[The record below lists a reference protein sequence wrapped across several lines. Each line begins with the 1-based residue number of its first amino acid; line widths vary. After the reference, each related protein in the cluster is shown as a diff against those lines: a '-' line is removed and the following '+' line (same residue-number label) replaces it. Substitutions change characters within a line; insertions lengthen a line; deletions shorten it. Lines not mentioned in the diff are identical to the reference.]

1 MDKHAFKMVIWL
13 FSKKQQMLLAY
24 STRQYSSYFHMRCH
38 LFFTKN
44 WVYVN
49 SSRICCVE
57 VRFFVLKHMIQDC
70 IVFLSCL
77 AFCSFHPAYLWLI
90 YLSIFCNIL
99 LMKNRGLHQI
109 QCSRKTCWKKANVD
123 HKETN
128 FLAAAPG
135 KCISKCWS
143 LVI

>member
-13 FSKKQQMLLAY
+13 FSKKQQLLLAY

-57 VRFFVLKHMIQDC
+57 ARFFVLKHMIQDC

-77 AFCSFHPAYLWLI
+77 IFLIFLFCMFFTHNFCS
-90 YLSIFCNIL
+90 IF
-99 LMKNRGLHQI
+99 LMKARALHKI
-109 QCSRKTCWKKANVD
+109 QKKNIMLKKICWKK
-123 HKETN
+123 
-128 FLAAAPG
+128 
-135 KCISKCWS
+135 SKCWS
-143 LVI
+143 QIN